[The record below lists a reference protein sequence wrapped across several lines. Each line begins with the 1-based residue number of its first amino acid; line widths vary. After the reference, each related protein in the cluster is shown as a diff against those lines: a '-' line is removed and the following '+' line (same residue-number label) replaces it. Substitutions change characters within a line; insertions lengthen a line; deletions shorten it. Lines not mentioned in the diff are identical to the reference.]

1 MVEVADDTTGGR
13 SMYLLGGRRVM
24 VSDLLS
30 AGLIEPG
37 TKLQFKRARIG
48 ATFDATVTEEGRIR
62 LEPSGKEFRSPS
74 RAAMVAA
81 GMRAVDGWRA
91 WVVVGQEKLLDA
103 VRQELL
109 DQAINAEA
117 AKAHQESED
126 QRRQAVH
133 ERLRQARVRADE
145 NKPEKISVRELLGFW
160 GAKDRGDQVSQ
171 IEADLANHGLVTSP
185 GFRAVTLDTFVELR
199 TPPEDTTAEAAPE
212 EDIPAGED
220 DEGDSDL
227 DVRLTL
233 GNLTE
238 LDGVESVSPNSTLEE
253 AITKMIL
260 SDVSQLAVLNG
271 PRNLR
276 GAITW
281 RSIAEARHRKPDAA
295 LADAVDSSA
304 QALPYDRDL
313 FEVLPVL
320 QEHKFVFV
328 LDQKQAISGVVTTTD
343 VARYYGELSTPFVQL
358 GELDLTL
365 RWILDRVFDLPTIQ
379 PFCTRKID
387 SFDQLTFG
395 DYQKILG
402 SKELWPKIGWPL
414 DRAVFVG
421 HLDEIRLIRNKVM
434 HFHPDP
440 ASPEAVD
447 KLRRFNKMLHRYRE
461 LL

>member
-1 MVEVADDTTGGR
+1 MADGAEDTTGGR

-24 VSDLLS
+24 VADLLS
-30 AGLIEPG
+30 NGLIEPG

-48 ATFDATVTEEGRIR
+48 DTFHATVTDQGRIR
-62 LEPSGKEFRSPS
+62 LEPGGEEFRSPS

-91 WVVVGQEKLLDA
+91 WVVVGQDKLLDA

-109 DQAINAEA
+109 DQAITAEA
-117 AKAHQESED
+117 AKATQESED

-133 ERLRQARVRADE
+133 ERLRQARTRADDD
-145 NKPEKISVRELLGFW
+145 KPEKVSVRELLGFW

-171 IEADLANHGLVTSP
+171 IETDLANHGLVTVP

-199 TPPEDTTAEAAPE
+199 TPPEDTTAADDAA
-212 EDIPAGED
+212 AGED
-220 DEGDSDL
+220 DEGDL
-227 DVRLTL
+227 DVRTKL

-260 SDVSQLAVLNG
+260 NDVSQLAVLNG

-281 RSIAEARHRKPDAA
+281 QSIAEARHRKPEAA
-295 LADAVDSSA
+295 LADAVDPSA

-320 QEHKFVFV
+320 QERKFVFV
-328 LDQKQAISGVVTTTD
+328 LDQTRAVMGVVTTTD
-343 VARYYGELSTPFVQL
+343 VARHYGQLSTPFVQL
-358 GELDLTL
+358 GELDQTL
-365 RWILDRVFDLPTIQ
+365 RWIVSRAFDLPTIR
-379 PFCTRKID
+379 PLCARKITG
-387 SFDQLTFG
+387 FDQLTMG
-395 DYQKILG
+395 DYQNILG
-402 SKELWPKIGWPL
+402 SRELWPKLGWPL
-414 DRAVFVG
+414 DREVFTAR
-421 HLDEIRLIRNKVM
+421 LDEIRLIRNKVM

-440 ASPEAVD
+440 APPDAVD
-447 KLRRFNKMLHRYRE
+447 KLRQFNKMLHKYRE